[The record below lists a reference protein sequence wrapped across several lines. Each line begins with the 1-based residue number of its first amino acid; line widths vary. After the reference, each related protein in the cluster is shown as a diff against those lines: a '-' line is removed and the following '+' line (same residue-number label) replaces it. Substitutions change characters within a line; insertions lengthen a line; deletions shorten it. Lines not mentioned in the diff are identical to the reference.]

1 VSTLTGDRL
10 DELLAPFLADP
21 SRAGIIAD
29 YDGTLAPIVDD
40 PEAAVPL
47 DGTGDVLERLAQVYA
62 VVGVVSGRPLEFLDR
77 LMPPGVVTAGLY
89 GLEVKVD
96 GQRRDHP
103 HGGAW
108 REVVDDVAAHAE
120 AAGPQGMLVERK
132 GLSLTFHYRQQPEL
146 EPEVRAWAQVEGR
159 RSGLVARPAR
169 MSVELHPP
177 IDADKGSALL
187 EVTEGLAAVC
197 FIGDDVGDLPA
208 FDALDGLAGEGVAT
222 IRVAVQSNEAV
233 PDLVSR
239 ADVVLDG
246 PEEVKGLLQR
256 LLPG

>member
-1 VSTLTGDRL
+1 VSTLTGRDL
-10 DELLAPFLADP
+10 DALLAPLRDDP
-21 SRAGIIAD
+21 ARAGIIAD

-40 PEAAVPL
+40 PELALPL
-47 DGTGDVLERLAQVYA
+47 QGTAELLAQLAERYA
-62 VVGVVSGRPLEFLDR
+62 LIGVVSGRPLEFLDR

-96 GQRRDHP
+96 GERRDHP

-120 AAGPQGMLVERK
+120 AAGPAGMLVERK
-132 GLSLTFHYRQQPEL
+132 GLSLTFHYRSQPAL
-146 EPEVRAWAQVEGR
+146 EPEVRAWAQVEAR

-177 IDADKGSALL
+177 IDADKGSALMD
-187 EVTEGLAAVC
+187 VTDGLGAVC

-208 FDALDGLAGEGVAT
+208 FDALDSLAARGVAT
-222 IRVAVQSNEAV
+222 VRVAVSSSEAV
-233 PDLVSR
+233 ADLVAR
-239 ADVVLDG
+239 ADLVLEG
-246 PEEVKGLLQR
+246 PEEVHDLLR
-256 LLPG
+256 SLLH

>member
-1 VSTLTGDRL
+1 MSTLTGRDL
-10 DELLAPFLADP
+10 DALLAPL
-21 SRAGIIAD
+21 RAHPLQTAIIAD

-40 PEAAVPL
+40 PEQALPL
-47 DGTGDVLERLAQVYA
+47 AGTTELLSQLADRYA
-62 VVGVVSGRPLEFLDR
+62 VVGVVSGRPLEFLDS

-89 GLEVKVD
+89 GLEVSVD

-108 REVVDDVAAHAE
+108 REVIDDVAAHAE
-120 AAGPQGMLVERK
+120 AAGPSGMLVERK
-132 GLSLTFHYRQQPEL
+132 GLSLTFHYRSQPAL
-146 EPEVRAWAQVEGR
+146 EPEVRAWAQVEAR

-177 IDADKGSALL
+177 IDADKGSALM

-208 FDALDGLAGEGVAT
+208 FDALDALAAEGVAT
-222 IRVAVQSNEAV
+222 VRVAVSSNEAV
-233 PDLVSR
+233 ADLVAR
-239 ADVVLDG
+239 ADLVLDG
-246 PEEVKGLLQR
+246 PEEVHDLLRQ
-256 LLPG
+256 LLH